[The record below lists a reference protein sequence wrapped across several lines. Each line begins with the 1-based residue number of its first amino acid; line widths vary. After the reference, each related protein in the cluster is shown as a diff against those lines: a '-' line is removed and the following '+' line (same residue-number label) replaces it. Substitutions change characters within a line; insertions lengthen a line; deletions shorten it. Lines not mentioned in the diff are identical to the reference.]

1 MFRLFK
7 ISFLLVFLIAMSPKK
22 TLALNTYEISLIG
35 VGVGLIYNQYF
46 DSSLDNDNSVEL
58 KRDVILKFLESKKT
72 KVNPV
77 YFRQLPIQ
85 EKLLVIDRLNHF

>member
-1 MFRLFK
+1 MLRLFK
-7 ISFLLVFLIAMSPKK
+7 ISFLIVILIAISPKRIM
-22 TLALNTYEISLIG
+22 ALNTFELSLIG

-58 KRDVILKFLESKKT
+58 KRDVILKFIESKKT

-77 YFRQLPIQ
+77 YFRKLPIQ